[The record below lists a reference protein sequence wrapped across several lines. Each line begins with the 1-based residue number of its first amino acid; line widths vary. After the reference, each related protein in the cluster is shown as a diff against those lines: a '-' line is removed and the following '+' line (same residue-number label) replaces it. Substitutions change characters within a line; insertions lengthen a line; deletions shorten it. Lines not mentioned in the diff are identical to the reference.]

1 MITNCDTRAPSG
13 RLRQASAKMPYSS
26 VHMTQGPK
34 THMDSREKDRLY
46 QKGLE
51 AFNSAHF
58 YDAHE
63 HWEEVWLETPNP
75 DKMFLQGLIQVAAA
89 FHHYSRANLVGTR
102 NLLQAGLL
110 KLDCFPKVHG
120 GLEIEALR
128 EAVRGWLVDLGAGE
142 IPDTRKPPRIGGHDG
157 DPPPHYTQML

>member
-1 MITNCDTRAPSG
+1 MR
-13 RLRQASAKMPYSS
+13 
-26 VHMTQGPK
+26 VTQGPK
-34 THMDSREKDRLY
+34 TGMDSHKKDRLY

-89 FHHYSRANLVGTR
+89 FHHFSRANLRGTQ

-110 KLDCFPKVHG
+110 KLDSFPEIHG
-120 GLEIEALR
+120 GLEIAALR
-128 EAVRGWLVDLGAGE
+128 EAIRGWLVALEAGE
-142 IPDTRKPPRIGGHDG
+142 IPASKKPPKISRRVK
-157 DPPPHYTQML
+157 

>member
-1 MITNCDTRAPSG
+1 MA
-13 RLRQASAKMPYSS
+13 YSS
-26 VHMTQGPK
+26 LGVDEGQQSR
-34 THMDSREKDRLY
+34 MDSHDKDRLY

-89 FHHYSRANLVGTR
+89 FHHHSHANLRGAR

-110 KLDCFPKVHG
+110 KLDRFPEVHG
-120 GLEIEALR
+120 GLEIEAFR
-128 EAVRGWLVDLGAGE
+128 AAVREWLAALDEGE
-142 IPDTRKPPRIGGHDG
+142 IPESRKPPRIGRHGRTRRSH
-157 DPPPHYTQML
+157 

>member
-1 MITNCDTRAPSG
+1 MNFDTCVNSG
-13 RLRQASAKMPYSS
+13 RHHQASAMMPYSP
-26 VHMTQGPK
+26 VQMTQGPK
-34 THMDSREKDRLY
+34 TGMDSHEKDRLY

-75 DKMFLQGLIQVAAA
+75 DKMFLQGLIQIAAG
-89 FHHYSRANLVGTR
+89 FHHYSRTNLMGTR

-110 KLDCFPKVHG
+110 KLDCFPEVHG

-128 EAVRGWLVDLGAGE
+128 ESVRGWLAALDAGE
-142 IPDTRKPPRIGGHDG
+142 ISESRKPPRIGRHEGARRSH
-157 DPPPHYTQML
+157 

>member
-1 MITNCDTRAPSG
+1 M
-13 RLRQASAKMPYSS
+13 MPYSP
-26 VHMTQGPK
+26 VEMTQSPK
-34 THMDSREKDRLY
+34 TRMDSHEKDRLY

-89 FHHYSRANLVGTR
+89 FHHYSRANVLGTR
-102 NLLQAGLL
+102 NLLRAGLL
-110 KLDCFPKVHG
+110 KLDCFPEVHG

-128 EAVRGWLVDLGAGE
+128 QAVRGWLADLDAGE
-142 IPDTRKPPRIGGHDG
+142 IPESRKPPRIGRHERARRS
-157 DPPPHYTQML
+157 H

>member
-1 MITNCDTRAPSG
+1 
-13 RLRQASAKMPYSS
+13 
-26 VHMTQGPK
+26 MTQGPK
-34 THMDSREKDRLY
+34 TRMDSHQRDRLY

-89 FHHYSRANLVGTR
+89 FHHYSRANLQGTR

-110 KLDCFPKVHG
+110 KLNCFPEVHG
-120 GLEIEALR
+120 GLEIGALR
-128 EAVRGWLVDLGAGE
+128 QAVRGWLAALEAGE
-142 IPDTRKPPRIGGHDG
+142 IPETRKPPRIGRFGGEPRSH
-157 DPPPHYTQML
+157 

>member
-1 MITNCDTRAPSG
+1 M
-13 RLRQASAKMPYSS
+13 MPYSP
-26 VHMTQGPK
+26 VEMTQSPK
-34 THMDSREKDRLY
+34 RRMDSHEKDRLY

-63 HWEEVWLETPNP
+63 HWEEVWLETPHP

-89 FHHYSRANLVGTR
+89 FHHYSRANMLGTR
-102 NLLQAGLL
+102 NLLRAGLL
-110 KLDCFPKVHG
+110 KLDRFPDVHG

-128 EAVRGWLVDLGAGE
+128 QAVRGWLAALDAGE
-142 IPDTRKPPRIGGHDG
+142 IPERRKPPRIGRHGAKRPSH
-157 DPPPHYTQML
+157 